1 MNPIQIK
8 KLDHVVLLVKNIKKS
23 IHFYRD
29 VLGCIETRIS
39 KNLYQY
45 QAGVSMIDLVPKEQ
59 AEGSSNP
66 SSKNNSANM
75 DHFALTLENF
85 DETAI
90 VAYLEDNDIKVELS
104 GRRFGAEGYGPSIY
118 CRDPDGNLVE
128 LKGPSELLS
137 HGN

>member
-1 MNPIQIK
+1 MNPIKIK
-8 KLDHVVLLVKNIKKS
+8 KLDHVVLLVTNIKKS

-29 VLGCIETRIS
+29 VLGCVETRVS

-45 QAGVSMIDLVPKEQ
+45 QAGISMIDLVPREH
-59 AEGSSNP
+59 AERLSNP
-66 SSKNNSANM
+66 TSKNNSANM

-85 DETAI
+85 DEKAI

-118 CRDPDGNLVE
+118 CRDPDGNFVE

-137 HGN
+137 NGN

>member
-45 QAGVSMIDLVPKEQ
+45 QAGISMIDLVPLEH
-59 AEGSSNP
+59 AEGLSNAT
-66 SSKNNSANM
+66 SKKNSANM

-85 DETAI
+85 DEKAI
-90 VAYLEDNDIKVELS
+90 VAYLEDNDIKVERS
-104 GRRFGAEGYGPSIY
+104 GRRFGADGYGPSIY
-118 CRDPDGNLVE
+118 CRDPDGNFVE
-128 LKGPSELLS
+128 LKGPSES
-137 HGN
+137 ISNG